1 MKSGRNS
8 KISEATTPDP
18 TAPAAK
24 LTLKQLEAIDSDEIE
39 DYQIEERDKLRH
51 IEK

>member
-8 KISEATTPDP
+8 KISEATTPVP